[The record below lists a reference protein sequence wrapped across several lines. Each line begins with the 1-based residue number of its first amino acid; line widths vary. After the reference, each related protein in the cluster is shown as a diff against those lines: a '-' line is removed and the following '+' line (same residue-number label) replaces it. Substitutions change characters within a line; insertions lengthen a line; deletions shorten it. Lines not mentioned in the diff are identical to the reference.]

1 MQEFAKDN
9 MSKVGKGV
17 SIETPLGR
25 INERLAKEVELS
37 ASIFS
42 RIKTILDRKS
52 SVTMMSDVL

>member
-1 MQEFAKDN
+1 LQEFAKEN
-9 MSKVGKGV
+9 MSKGGKGV

-42 RIKTILDRKS
+42 RIETILDRKS
-52 SVTMMSDVL
+52 SLTMMSDVL